1 MLRRNHKPTYR
12 CHTQSGQAIVTLTD
26 GSGGR
31 KDFTLGTYDTPAS
44 RTEYDR
50 PGSNGNRGSNWI
62 ASGVTTYHPATAAA
76 WLPLT
81 DTRNNA
87 CQASSCHAADLS
99 DCNSAVE
106 RPDTT
111 MAYGPV
117 AEPPGLASICRS
129 AI

>member
-1 MLRRNHKPTYR
+1 M
-12 CHTQSGQAIVTLTD
+12 AVTTVGLATLA
-26 GSGGR
+26 GSATACSITRSPRGVGN
-31 KDFTLGTYDTPAS
+31 FAGSS

-62 ASGVTTYHPATAAA
+62 ASGVTTYRPATAAA
-76 WLPLT
+76 SLPVT

-87 CQASSCHAADLS
+87 CQASSCHVADLS

-117 AEPPGLASICRS
+117 AEAPGRASICRS
-129 AI
+129 VI